1 MEHQKETTSS
11 APYVTV
17 VIGTLNRPR
26 VVQQLIKQLKGIA
39 KKIPLQII
47 VVDQSTQEN
56 YVMLADTFP
65 KAPSFMLVHFDR
77 PNTCNYLNFGWQ
89 QAQAPIVLYLDDDVT
104 ITDETIPAHLDAY
117 LQPSVQAVAG
127 RVINDNEP
135 IVTIGQPSATPEV
148 DNRLYVAPPIQVGH
162 ILWCGAEF
170 TKNFTY
176 EYSTYVDF
184 PYGCNM
190 SFRKNALNAIGG
202 FDERLSPPIYAFNEV
217 DIGVRLNQRFPHSF
231 LFVPNAL
238 VYHHQAPHGGTRN
251 DFEVATIKRSNNFNY
266 GYFLGKNFNWLQN
279 IVCFARRLPY
289 QVTKDSRSTKDI
301 LAGFKAGKQIGS
313 KV

>member
-77 PNTCNYLNFGWQ
+77 PNTCKYLNFGWQ

-127 RVINDNEP
+127 RVINDNQLISTDP
-135 IVTIGQPSATPEV
+135 A
-148 DNRLYVAPPIQVGH
+148 VGKVQ
-162 ILWCGAEF
+162 WFGAGF
-170 TKNFTY
+170 TKNYTY
-176 EYSTYVDF
+176 EQATYVDF

-190 SFRKNALNAIGG
+190 SFRKNALSAIGG

-251 DFEVATIKRSNNFNY
+251 DFEAATIKRSNNYNY

-289 QVTKDSRSTKDI
+289 QITQDSRSTKDI